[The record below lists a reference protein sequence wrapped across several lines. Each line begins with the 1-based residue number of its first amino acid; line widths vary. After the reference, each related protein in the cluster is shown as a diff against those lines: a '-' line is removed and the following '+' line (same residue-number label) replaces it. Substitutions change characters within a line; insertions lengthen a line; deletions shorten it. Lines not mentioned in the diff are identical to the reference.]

1 MCKCSYER
9 SGCCTLRPTLT
20 ECPVPDTPYICRYE
34 NRVDWEQL
42 YYDERDRYDR
52 LVSFELDEAAELA
65 KLKRDTQNVVIITF
79 PDCKKKYLYS
89 LPERINLRKGRK
101 VFLSG
106 TDDIGT
112 VYRDSFRIGGDALAA
127 LVDVMGATLPLAP
140 VIGMR
145 FGDE

>member
-20 ECPVPDTPYICRYE
+20 RCSTAC
-34 NRVDWEQL
+34 DWHQAFL
-42 YYDERDRYDR
+42 DERDRYDR

-65 KLKRDTQNVVIITF
+65 KFKADTHNVVIVYF
-79 PDCKKKYLYS
+79 PEMETLQLYS
-89 LPERINLRKGRK
+89 VPERINLRKGRK
-101 VFLSG
+101 VILAN

-112 VYRDSFRIGGDALAA
+112 VYHDSFHINSEALNALAE
-127 LVDVMGATLPLAP
+127 LQNITLPLEP
-140 VIGMR
+140 VVGMR

>member
-9 SGCCTLRPTLT
+9 SGRCTLEPMLT

-34 NRVDWEQL
+34 NRVDWEL
-42 YYDERDRYDR
+42 LCYDERYRYDR
-52 LVSFELDEAAELA
+52 LVDFELAEAAELA
-65 KLKRDTQNVVIITF
+65 KFKANTQNVVIITF
-79 PDCKKKYLYS
+79 PDSKKKYLYS

-101 VFLSG
+101 VILANTGS
-106 TDDIGT
+106 IGT
-112 VYRDSFRIGGDALAA
+112 VYRDSFRVGGDALNA
-127 LVDVMGATLPLAP
+127 LVDVMGATLPLPP